1 MPFKPGQFI
10 ERDIFTKETDALAKV
25 EIIKENRRRK
35 EAGIELMSEEEKQK
49 VINEHKEKS
58 ETATATKYE
67 DEKYIDEY
75 KKQNPKVSTSKDTLL
90 ALLSMFSN
98 RRQEA
103 IVKASEFDSQ
113 RLLVLKPKNEQKKAK
128 LGEKPNAL
136 DKFREV
142 KIYYSKLP
150 WKTYETIQKL
160 QGELADLSR
169 IRQLTI
175 SSIDDNGKV
184 KEAILGKNDFAVTNL
199 SDSEFAQ
206 INSILANKSRELYR
220 LAGSEMY
227 SLEENDIDNSETL
240 TLSLSIEA
248 GLYRLQYGF
257 PAENPNSIY
266 S

>member
-1 MPFKPGQFI
+1 MPFRPGQFI
-10 ERDIFTKETDALAKV
+10 EHDIFDVEHDALGKV

-35 EAGIELMSEEEKQK
+35 EAGLELLTDEEKQK
-49 VINEHKEKS
+49 LIQEHKEESKPATTETREEKQVDDYKRQTKS
-58 ETATATKYE
+58 S
-67 DEKYIDEY
+67 
-75 KKQNPKVSTSKDTLL
+75 VSKDTLL

-103 IVKASEFDSQ
+103 IVKASEFDNQ
-113 RLLVLKPKNEQKKAK
+113 RLLVLKPKAEQKKAK

-136 DKFREV
+136 DKFKEV

-150 WKTYETIQKL
+150 WKIFEDIQKL

-184 KEAILGKNDFAVTNL
+184 KDAILNKNEFSVTNM
-199 SDSEFAQ
+199 SDPEFAQ
-206 INSILANKSRELYR
+206 INTIIANKQRELYR
-220 LAGSEMY
+220 KAGSEMY
-227 SLEENDIDNSETL
+227 SLEDNDIDNAETL
-240 TLSLSIEA
+240 TLSLAIEA